1 MRRAFPWG
9 LSVLFVTSF
18 VISVTGC
25 GSGTPV
31 SPSPTEAPS
40 NPSGPAPAPGPG
52 GLALAEISL
61 SQSSVNGQTQPQGT
75 VSLTAAAPNGGATVR
90 LESSNITAARVPESV
105 TVAAGASSASFTITT
120 ATVGNPSSTTITAT
134 YGGIARSTA
143 LTVLPP
149 ALVAAYTVTSPQKGA
164 DACVFGPDT
173 EATDCVLDGS
183 ASRGFIDRWT
193 WTYWTA
199 GIPIG
204 HTTTET
210 RSTPRIET
218 KCAFFEGSRGGTD
231 SQGNRYIQM
240 TVELVVQDRAGN
252 RSSAVR
258 RDARMY
264 PNRLC
269 GFAY

>member
-1 MRRAFPWG
+1 MRRGLLRG
-9 LSVLFVTSF
+9 LSFLLVTSF

-25 GSGTPV
+25 GGETPA
-31 SPSPTEAPS
+31 SPSPTPETPS
-40 NPSGPAPAPGPG
+40 SPSAPAPAPG
-52 GLALAEISL
+52 GLALSDVSI
-61 SQSSVNGQTQPQGT
+61 SQSSVNGQVQPQGT
-75 VSLTAAAPNGGATVR
+75 VSLTRAAPNGGVTVA
-90 LESSNITAARVPESV
+90 LASSNVDVARVPSSV
-105 TVAAGASSASFTITT
+105 TVAAGSASATFTVST
-120 ATVGNPSSTTITAT
+120 ATVLNASSTTISAS
-134 YGGIARSTA
+134 YGGITRATS

-193 WTYWTA
+193 WTYWAA
-199 GIPIG
+199 GAPIG

-218 KCAFFEGSRGGTD
+218 KCAFFEGARGGND
-231 SQGNRYIQM
+231 AQGNRYIQM
-240 TVELVVQDRAGN
+240 TIELVVQDRAGN

-269 GFAY
+269 GFSY